1 MTGFV
6 DLPWWG
12 YVLYTLLATH
22 LTIIGVTLYLH
33 RSICHRALKM
43 HPLVTHVLRLW
54 LWLSTGMDTRQ
65 WVAVHRK
72 HHAKVETAEDPH
84 SPQVYG
90 IKKVLLEGVELYRV
104 AGKDQETIDR
114 YGHGCPEDWLE
125 LNVYRGN
132 SDKGY
137 YVMMAINLLVFGPIG
152 LTIWAIQMAW
162 IPLFAAGGIN
172 GVGHYWG
179 YRKFE
184 TADTSTNI
192 VPWGTIIGGEEL
204 HNNHH
209 AFASSAKFSVQW
221 YEFDIGWMYI
231 CMMRALGLAKVKK
244 LPPRMVEIPGKGLPD
259 ADTLSAVLSNRF
271 QVMGQFAR
279 TVLLQVHR
287 EEVSKLDGDERH
299 LLVRAKPLLGRDE
312 SMLSEDAK
320 ARLDTAL
327 EQSDTLATV
336 YRYKQSLKAIWLE
349 RSASQ
354 ERLVQSLKEWCEE
367 AEASGIASLQ
377 EFARRLPSFHLANV
391 AT

>member
-12 YVLYTLLATH
+12 YLLYTLLATH

-33 RSICHRALKM
+33 RSICHRALQM
-43 HPLVTHVLRLW
+43 HPLVTHVLRFW

-72 HHAKVETAEDPH
+72 HHAKVETDEDPH
-84 SPQVYG
+84 SPQIYG

-104 AGKDQETIDR
+104 EGNEQETIDK

-125 LNVYRGN
+125 LKVYRGN

-137 YVMMAINLLVFGPIG
+137 YVMMAINLLLFGPIG

-184 TADTSTNI
+184 TADTSTNM

-231 CMMRALGLAKVKK
+231 CMMRAVGLAKVKK
-244 LPPRMVEIPGKGLPD
+244 LPPRMVEIPGKGMPD

-287 EEVSKLDGDERH
+287 EEVSKLAGDERH
-299 LLVRAKPLLGRDE
+299 LLARVKALLGRDE

-336 YRYKQSLKAIWLE
+336 YQYKQSLKAIWQE

-377 EFARRLPSFHLANV
+377 EFARRLPSFHLANA

>member
-1 MTGFV
+1 MTGLV

-12 YVLYTLLATH
+12 YVLYTLIATH
-22 LTIIGVTLYLH
+22 LTIIGVTLFLH
-33 RSICHRALKM
+33 RSICHRALQM
-43 HPLVTHVLRLW
+43 HALITHPLRLW
-54 LWLSTGMDTRQ
+54 LWLTTGMDTRQ
-65 WVAVHRK
+65 WVAIHRK
-72 HHAKVETAEDPH
+72 HHAKVETADDPH
-84 SPQVYG
+84 SPMVYG
-90 IKKVLLEGVELYRV
+90 INKVLFEGVELYRA
-104 AGKDQETIDR
+104 AGKDKTIVER

-125 LNVYRGN
+125 LKLYRGN

-137 YVMMAINLLVFGPIG
+137 FLMMAINVLLFGPIG

-184 TADTSTNI
+184 TADASTNI

-231 CMMRALGLAKVKK
+231 CIMRALGLATVKK

-279 TVLLQVHR
+279 SVLLTVHR
-287 EEVSKLDGDERH
+287 EEVSKLAGDKRD
-299 LLVRAKPLLGRDE
+299 LLQRARALLGREE
-312 SMLSEDAK
+312 SMLSDDAK
-320 ARLDTAL
+320 MRLHTDL
-327 EQSDTLATV
+327 
-336 YRYKQSLKAIWLE
+336 
-349 RSASQ
+349 
-354 ERLVQSLKEWCEE
+354 
-367 AEASGIASLQ
+367 
-377 EFARRLPSFHLANV
+377 
-391 AT
+391 